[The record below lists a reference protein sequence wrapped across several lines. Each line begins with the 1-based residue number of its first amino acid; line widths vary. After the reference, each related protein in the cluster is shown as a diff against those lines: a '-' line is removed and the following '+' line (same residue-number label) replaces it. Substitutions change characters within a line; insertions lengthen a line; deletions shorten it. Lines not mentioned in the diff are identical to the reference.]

1 MKTCYAG
8 KQGGESSGNRK
19 GKAGSHHVGKQ
30 RSAVACICE
39 KFSSTKEGQRVGS
52 KAKIAARTR
61 AKCCM
66 RPKVDSAGVALIGS
80 VVGEGRG
87 GFSQEG

>member
-1 MKTCYAG
+1 MHR
-8 KQGGESSGNRK
+8 NRAENQK
-19 GKAGSHHVGKQ
+19 GKAWSHHVGKQ
-30 RSAVACICE
+30 RSAVTCVCE
-39 KFSSTKEGQRVGS
+39 RFGSTKKGQRVGS

-66 RPKVDSAGVALIGS
+66 RPNVDSAGVALIGS

-87 GFSQEG
+87 C